1 MTNYILSTLY
11 LQNVNPFFV
20 LYQCQTFFYY
30 LILINIQLD
39 KATNGSRDIHLSLS
53 YNQKNKTKS
62 SIKLTRCILNRSN
75 HFITAHVCC
84 AMVNN
89 DNTMTIWI
97 CASFSLLSACPW
109 WMAIR
114 PIAYEFVEKIE
125 NFVEHSLLFAY
136 LPVFDS

>member
-1 MTNYILSTLY
+1 MPN
-11 LQNVNPFFV
+11 FF
-20 LYQCQTFFYY
+20 LLPDFDKYSAGQGNQWQSGYTP
-30 LILINIQLD
+30 IIIIQP
-39 KATNGSRDIHLSLS
+39 
-53 YNQKNKTKS
+53 KNKNKS